1 MLASLVLRGLVILS
15 LALGGV
21 AHAQSKCDVG
31 VTKAVAK
38 KVSAKLK
45 VIAKGQQKGQPPDT
59 GKLAKADSKF
69 TDNCTKAKSKND
81 CQVQT
86 STCADLELTADAAI
100 DVLSGETTPTT
111 TSSTTPSPT
120 TTSTTTAT
128 STSTTTSTTTTT
140 STSTTTSTTT
150 TTTTTS
156 TTSTTIPLDGTFV
169 SHVTTTGTVSVPLI
183 GAKSA
188 NIDIVLRI
196 FNSTS
201 GNTVSS
207 HLEFCRLN
215 TTTTDNS
222 LVVNIPTNITALLVD
237 DESSPVQSLTVGG
250 PVTLPTF
257 HITVGQDGAGNQ
269 VDADHDGNPAV
280 SIPTL

>member
-59 GKLAKADSKF
+59 RKLAKADTKF

-86 STCADLELTADAAI
+86 STCAALELTADAAI

-111 TSSTTPSPT
+111 TSSTTPSSTTTSSTTPSPT
-120 TTSTTTAT
+120 TTSTTT
-128 STSTTTSTTTTT
+128 TSTTTSTTSTTT
-140 STSTTTSTTT
+140 TSTTTSTTL
-150 TTTTTS
+150 
-156 TTSTTIPLDGTFV
+156 TTIPLDGTFV
-169 SHVTTTGTVSVPLI
+169 SHVATTGTISVPLI
-183 GAKSA
+183 GAQSA

-196 FNSTS
+196 FNS
-201 GNTVSS
+201 
-207 HLEFCRLN
+207 
-215 TTTTDNS
+215 
-222 LVVNIPTNITALLVD
+222 
-237 DESSPVQSLTVGG
+237 
-250 PVTLPTF
+250 
-257 HITVGQDGAGNQ
+257 
-269 VDADHDGNPAV
+269 
-280 SIPTL
+280 